1 MSVSAP
7 WVAYIVVGLAI
18 SMLAVLGI
26 GLMSLSSKSTNT
38 KMPDQ
43 GTSKDA

>member
-1 MSVSAP
+1 MSAP

-26 GLMSLSSKSTNT
+26 GLMSLSSKNTNT
-38 KMPDQ
+38 KMPEQ
-43 GTSKDA
+43 GTTKDA

>member
-1 MSVSAP
+1 MSVSVA

-26 GLMSLSSKSTNT
+26 GLLSLSGKNTNT
-38 KMPDQ
+38 KMPEQ
-43 GTSKDA
+43 GASKDA

>member
-1 MSVSAP
+1 MSAP

-26 GLMSLSSKSTNT
+26 GLMSLSRKNANT
-38 KMPDQ
+38 KMPEQ

>member
-1 MSVSAP
+1 MSVA

-26 GLMSLSSKSTNT
+26 GLLSLSGKNTNT
-38 KMPDQ
+38 KMSEQ